1 MYWTQNSYAPSADTL
16 YVDIKDII
24 EQRFPRLEQDIID
37 DAVDYGTNEYRA
49 YLLTG
54 ASEIASDREAEVFFL
69 NSVME
74 RIRERGIS
82 ERDAIIAF
90 MLAKYRHNTAPLT
103 VNKDLNQAFSSDLL
117 TLQLLPGQLQKMF
130 EPILEENRNKFT
142 PQTIF
147 FPEVKRPIRHVPLF
161 LYEHRKNQ
169 FWSLSYKLKRQIESI
184 SYSSLWRDDLKIK
197 MFDEIYRLAQLNLNA
212 NILETLILH
221 SVIGILF
228 DSSLSDDERI
238 DFIESFQDTMNKQE
252 NKRYCQIY
260 LRNLR
265 MNSRD

>member
-147 FPEVKRPIRHVPLF
+147 FPQGKRPIRHIPLF
-161 LYEHRKNQ
+161 L
-169 FWSLSYKLKRQIESI
+169 
-184 SYSSLWRDDLKIK
+184 
-197 MFDEIYRLAQLNLNA
+197 
-212 NILETLILH
+212 
-221 SVIGILF
+221 
-228 DSSLSDDERI
+228 
-238 DFIESFQDTMNKQE
+238 
-252 NKRYCQIY
+252 
-260 LRNLR
+260 
-265 MNSRD
+265 

>member
-147 FPEVKRPIRHVPLF
+147 FPQGKRPIRHVPLF
-161 LYEHRKNQ
+161 LYGHRKNQ
-169 FWSLSYKLKRQIESI
+169 FWSLSYKLKRQIESLF
-184 SYSSLWRDDLKIK
+184 LWRPDLLIK